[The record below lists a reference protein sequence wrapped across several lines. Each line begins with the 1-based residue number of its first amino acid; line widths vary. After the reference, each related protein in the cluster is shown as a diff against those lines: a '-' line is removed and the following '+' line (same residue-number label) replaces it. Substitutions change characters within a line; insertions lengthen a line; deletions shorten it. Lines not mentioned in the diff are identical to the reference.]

1 MANAVPE
8 ENPTINRATINYS
21 YTPVEG
27 GIPAAFQVES
37 NEVPVLISGALAD
50 LSVVKT
56 ASESTAGQGAQLTYT
71 ITVSNAG
78 PSPAEDVLLTD
89 AVPPSLTDAEYSVNG
104 GTVFSPWSGRLS
116 LGTLEAG
123 ENRIILIRG
132 IVSPQAAGTI
142 VNTAV
147 VTSSPLRQRKKR
159 QNS

>member
-1 MANAVPE
+1 M
-8 ENPTINRATINYS
+8 
-21 YTPVEG
+21 EG

-104 GTVFSPWSGRLS
+104 GTVFNPWSGRLS

-123 ENRIILIRG
+123 ENRIILIR
-132 IVSPQAAGTI
+132 
-142 VNTAV
+142 
-147 VTSSPLRQRKKR
+147 
-159 QNS
+159 

>member
-56 ASESTAGQGAQLTYT
+56 ASESTAGQGH
-71 ITVSNAG
+71 S
-78 PSPAEDVLLTD
+78 
-89 AVPPSLTDAEYSVNG
+89 
-104 GTVFSPWSGRLS
+104 
-116 LGTLEAG
+116 
-123 ENRIILIRG
+123 
-132 IVSPQAAGTI
+132 
-142 VNTAV
+142 
-147 VTSSPLRQRKKR
+147 
-159 QNS
+159 